1 MGWFLL
7 ILVLVVGGLIVWGMV
22 SSQETKVTR
31 RKRGPSRDDRQFLSE
46 EKNATPWL
54 EDPAPRSHEFKI
66 RAKVELQ
73 EDLSWVAPGQQVRTK
88 SFAFTSPGVY
98 VSKGMSYGNQ
108 WATDPS
114 EIVLNAPVRAPRGG
128 IEEMGYWPWYS
139 RIEPEQRYV
148 YLQWLASNRKA
159 LPPLEGLLF
168 LYYYGIERRLLVD
181 QEDLAWGMQ
190 EIIRLRQAD
199 APRVGTKEG
208 RSFRRYSTSHLWY
221 HIGSSPARFNH
232 DAFDRAVKLTHRWSV
247 ELLIAPL
254 AWLVHHSQPLPAS
267 FAEVIASEL
276 PGAQRSVVTKRVSEE
291 FRELF
296 RNRYHEQYGEHGI
309 DLRVSKREALLTYRP
324 ASSALQEFTRKV
336 PNPMG
341 IRSQFKKL
349 PDIWNSCIE
358 DLRKLSRVSLS
369 APDDEMTIE
378 YWEAL
383 PADIRQDIDHP
394 LSRRLSELMERERIE
409 LQRAGNN
416 MIEVDAALVRA
427 GPFAELV
434 GIEQRPTLTPTQSR
448 RLAETLGFSGYGIVP
463 DARITSHKYGWDDP
477 VAIISIQDEEE
488 VDSARYNAAAC
499 VLRLGLSIAL
509 ADGHADELEIRILT
523 DYIEA
528 AFSLSTVE
536 EQRLVALRALLIHSG
551 CSIRSVARKIEKLL
565 PLENRRSL
573 ARTLVLI
580 AAETNGIDRSEMTAL
595 RKAIRALGLE
605 PDVLESTLSQ
615 LGFDPDAPVT
625 VKPSSRSHAG
635 GEPLPTHPQS
645 SFTLDRQA
653 ISEILMETRQVSRV
667 LAEAM
672 ESNEEYGFE
681 DTSHDDDAPPEPEDD
696 ESIEL
701 GRYAALYQQLIKKE
715 RWSSDEIDQLSSDLG
730 LMRDAAIEAIN
741 DWAFDALG
749 DPLIDEDE
757 EGYTIDHSLL

>member
-1 MGWFLL
+1 MVWFFLF
-7 ILVLVVGGLIVWGMV
+7 LVLVVSGLVVWGMV
-22 SSQETKVTR
+22 SPQETEVTR
-31 RKRGPSRDDRQFLSE
+31 HAPGPSRDDREYLAE
-46 EKNATPWL
+46 EEDAAPWL
-54 EDPAPRSHEFKI
+54 EDPAPRSHDFSI
-66 RAKVELQ
+66 RAKVQ
-73 EDLSWVAPGQQVRTK
+73 VKDDLSWIAPGQQVRSN

-98 VSKGMSYGNQ
+98 VSKGKSYGNQ

-114 EIVLNAPVRAPRGG
+114 EIILDAPVRAPRGG

-148 YLQWLASNRKA
+148 YLQWLASSRKA

-199 APRVGTKEG
+199 EPRVGTKEG

-221 HIGSSPARFNH
+221 HIGSAPARFNRE
-232 DAFDRAVKLTHRWSV
+232 AFERAVKLTRRWSA
-247 ELLIAPL
+247 ELLTAPL

-276 PGAQRSVVTKRVSEE
+276 PGAHRSVVTKRVPEE
-291 FRELF
+291 FSELF
-296 RNRYHEQYGEHGI
+296 RNRYHEEYGEHGI

-324 ASSALQEFTRKV
+324 ASSALQECKCKV

-369 APDDEMTIE
+369 APDDEITIE

-394 LSRRLSELMERERIE
+394 LSRQLGDLMEQERIE
-409 LQRAGNN
+409 LGGTSHDT
-416 MIEVDAALVRA
+416 IDVDATLVRA
-427 GPFAELV
+427 GPFAELA

-448 RLAETLGFSGYGIVP
+448 RLAETLGFSGFGIVP

-477 VAIISIQDEEE
+477 VAIISLQDEDE
-488 VDSARYNAAAC
+488 VDSSRYNAAAC

-509 ADGHADELEIRILT
+509 ADGQADELEIRVLT

-528 AFSLSTVE
+528 AFNLNPVE
-536 EQRLVALRALLIHSG
+536 EQRLVALRALLVHSG
-551 CSIRSVARKIEKLL
+551 CSIRSIARKLEKLL
-565 PLENRRSL
+565 PLDTRRSL

-580 AAETNGIDRSEMTAL
+580 AAETNGIDRSEVTAL

-605 PDVLESTLSQ
+605 PDVLESTLDQ
-615 LGFDPDAPVT
+615 IGLDPDAPVT
-625 VKPSSRSHAG
+625 VKPSSRTRAG
-635 GEPLPTHPQS
+635 EEPIPAQS
-645 SFTLDRQA
+645 QPSFTLDRQA
-653 ISEILMETRQVSRV
+653 ISDILTETRQVSKV

-672 ESNEEYGFE
+672 ESDEELGFE
-681 DTSHDDDAPPEPEDD
+681 DLGPDNDFPPDTENDDPV
-696 ESIEL
+696 EL
-701 GRYAALYQQLIKKE
+701 GRYTTMYQQLIKKK
-715 RWSSDEIDQLSSDLG
+715 RWSSDEIDQLSGELG

-757 EGYTIDHSLL
+757 DGYTIDRSLL

>member
-1 MGWFLL
+1 MVWFFLF
-7 ILVLVVGGLIVWGMV
+7 LVLVVGGLIIWGMV
-22 SSQETKVTR
+22 SPQETQVTR
-31 RKRGPSRDDRQFLSE
+31 RAPGPSRDDRQYLAE
-46 EKNATPWL
+46 EKDANPWL
-54 EDPAPRSHEFKI
+54 EDPAPRSHEFVI
-66 RAKVELQ
+66 RAKIESQ
-73 EDLSWVAPGQQVRTK
+73 DDLSWVAPGQQVRTK
-88 SFAFTSPGVY
+88 GFEFTSPGVY
-98 VSKGMSYGNQ
+98 VSKGKSYGNQ

-114 EIVLNAPVRAPRGG
+114 EIILNAPVRAPRGG

-221 HIGSSPARFNH
+221 HIGSTPARFNRE
-232 DAFDRAVKLTHRWSV
+232 AFERSVKLTHRWSA
-247 ELLIAPL
+247 ELLTAPL

-267 FAEVIASEL
+267 FAEIIASEL
-276 PGAQRSVVTKRVSEE
+276 PGAQCSVVTKRVPEE
-291 FRELF
+291 FSELF
-296 RNRYHEQYGEHGI
+296 RNRYHEEYGEHGI

-324 ASSALQEFTRKV
+324 ASSALQEWACKV

-358 DLRKLSRVSLS
+358 DLRKLSRVTLS
-369 APDDEMTIE
+369 TPDDEMTVE

-383 PADIRQDIDHP
+383 PVDIRQDIDHP
-394 LSRRLSELMERERIE
+394 LSRQLGELMERERIE
-409 LQRAGNN
+409 LKGAGDDT
-416 MIEVDAALVRA
+416 IEADATLVRA
-427 GPFAELV
+427 GPIAELA

-477 VAIISIQDEEE
+477 VAIISIPDEDE

-509 ADGHADELEIRILT
+509 ADGHPDELEIRVLT

-528 AFSLSTVE
+528 AFSLSPVE
-536 EQRLVALRALLIHSG
+536 EQRLIALRALLVHSG
-551 CSIRSVARKIEKLL
+551 CSIRSVARKLENLL
-565 PLENRRSL
+565 PLETRRSL
-573 ARTLVLI
+573 AKTLVLI
-580 AAETNGIDRSEMTAL
+580 AAETNGIDRSEMAAL

-605 PDVLESTLSQ
+605 PDVLESTLIQ

-625 VKPSSRSHAG
+625 VKPSSRSRAWE
-635 GEPLPTHPQS
+635 EPLPAHPHS

-653 ISEILMETRQVSRV
+653 ISDILTETRQVSRV

-672 ESNEEYGFE
+672 ESDDDFDFE
-681 DTSHDDDAPPEPEDD
+681 DSSHEDDATHEPEDH

-701 GRYAALYQQLIKKE
+701 GRYAPLYKQLIKKE
-715 RWSSDEIDQLSSDLG
+715 HWSSDEIDQLSSDLG

-741 DWAFDALG
+741 DWSFDALG
-749 DPLIDEDE
+749 DPLIDEVED
-757 EGYTIDHSLL
+757 GYTIDHSIL